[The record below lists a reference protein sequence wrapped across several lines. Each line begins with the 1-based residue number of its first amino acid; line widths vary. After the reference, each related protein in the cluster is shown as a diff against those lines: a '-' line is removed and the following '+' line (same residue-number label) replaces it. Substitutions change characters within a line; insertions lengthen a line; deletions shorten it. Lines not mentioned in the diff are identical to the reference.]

1 MDNFTRRMKTMLF
14 SFMMMISFHSSF
26 ADTEVSREVFD
37 DLQQQF
43 VVVNGR
49 ILGDINEPL
58 PGTAV
63 TIRALNI
70 GSSTD
75 WDGLFVLDRVP
86 VGKHVIEISYLGYDT
101 FSQEIDVTGDSSS
114 INLGDIVLQ
123 PSTSVLGEV
132 VITANVEGQQKAYN
146 LQRTSDNIKTIVSA
160 DLVNQFPDIN
170 VGEAL
175 QRVPGVNIERNN
187 GEGANIRIRGTPRN
201 FTTVSI
207 DGAQLPVTDGGG
219 ARTESLDLIP
229 AELLSSMEVTKT
241 PTADMDGDAI
251 GGSVNLKTPT
261 ARSRKGAI
269 KGTFAGGYADIFEEG
284 AVRAKLKMD
293 KRFSDGKFG
302 VLFGGSFYNTV
313 IGEERYETVYDSV
326 NVGASGDP
334 DRYRDYLLNE
344 LELRPRENV
353 RTRIG
358 FNTTFD
364 YKFTPSS
371 EIFVKLAFNKL
382 EDESERY
389 RIRYRGRGE
398 FLDSSDPTIVGGP
411 DSDARFRKDVA
422 DQVTDRENIT
432 FTFGGNHNIGTFA
445 KFDYGYS
452 FSRSER
458 FQTVDRTVF
467 RRRGISYRIDQSDR
481 DFPQF
486 VPLDFDPTDIS
497 QLEFSAFQRDRPQL
511 TKGNI
516 QTIST
521 NVAFPFSIN
530 TKING
535 ELKVGGK
542 IRLQSN
548 SRRRTNNQ
556 WGNFDGQYFL
566 DQVVGDDQGSIFE
579 GTYELGA
586 FPSPSRALQHFNDN
600 LSLYTF
606 DDEESIENTLRDTFD
621 VEEDVYATYIQ
632 SKFNINDLTVLLG
645 VRYENTEAFYNALFV
660 ENRAGTVTSAPI
672 SGTPSY
678 DFLLPNVQLKY
689 ALNDLTNIRAAFT
702 QSFAR
707 PDLFDLVPRENR
719 NVADEEVRKGN
730 PDLQPAF
737 ANNFDLSVE
746 HYFATDGIA
755 SVGVFHKQIDDFI
768 FQQVSVIDGGPFD
781 GWQQF
786 SPINGEEAELTGVE
800 VALAKKLNFL
810 PGFLSGFGVFLNY
823 TYVTSESSFASLNEE
838 TGTTTL
844 REDIP
849 FVGQAEHTYNAALYY
864 DKKGFSARLSLN
876 YNDSSIQSFT
886 QQPQFD
892 RFLDERYQLDGNASY
907 KINDH
912 FTVFLEL
919 QNLLD
924 DPVVVF
930 EEVRDRVLNY
940 ERYGWT
946 GRFGINFKF

>member
-1 MDNFTRRMKTMLF
+1 MKT
-14 SFMMMISFHSSF
+14 ITKIIRSSLVLLLLIGMPNM
-26 ADTEVSREVFD
+26 AIANTTDAIEVSSIFQEEYATVT
-37 DLQQQF
+37 
-43 VVVNGR
+43 GR
-49 ILGDINEPL
+49 VLGDADDPL
-58 PGTAV
+58 PGV
-63 TIRALNI
+63 NVIIRSLNL
-70 GSSTD
+70 GNSTD
-75 WDGLFVLDRVP
+75 WDGLFTLDRVP
-86 VGKHVIEISYLGYDT
+86 NGTYTIEISYLGFET
-101 FSQEIDVTGDSSS
+101 FEQEIEVSGSTI
-114 INLGDIVLQ
+114 INLGDLVLR
-123 PSTSVLGEV
+123 PSTNDLGEV
-132 VITANVEGQQKAYN
+132 IVTANVEGQQKAYN
-146 LQRTSDNIKTIVSA
+146 LQRTADNIKTIVSA

-261 ARSRKGAI
+261 ARSRKGSI
-269 KGTFAGGYADIFEEG
+269 KGTVAGGYADIFEAG

-293 KRFSDGKFG
+293 KRFADGKFG
-302 VLFGGSFYNTV
+302 ILLGGSFYNTV
-313 IGEERYETVYDSV
+313 IGEERYETNYDSV
-326 NVGASGDP
+326 NVGESGDP
-334 DRYRDYLLNE
+334 NRYRDYLLNE

-353 RTRIG
+353 RTRLG

-364 YKFTPSS
+364 YKFNPTS
-371 EIFVKLAFNKL
+371 EVFIKLALNKV

-389 RIRYRGRGE
+389 RIRYRGRGA
-398 FLDSSDPTIVGGP
+398 FLDSSDPTLVGGP
-411 DSDARFRKDVA
+411 GSDARFRKDVA
-422 DQVTDRENIT
+422 DQVTDRENVT
-432 FTFGGNHNIGTFA
+432 FTFGGKHTIASFA
-445 KFDYGYS
+445 KLDYGYS

-467 RRRGISYRIDQSDR
+467 RRRGITYRIDQSDR

-486 VPLDFDPTDIS
+486 IPLDFDPTDIS
-497 QLEFSAFQRDRPQL
+497 QLEFSAFQRDQPRL
-511 TKGNI
+511 TQGRI
-516 QTIST
+516 QTIQT
-521 NVAFPFSIN
+521 NVAFPFILN

-535 ELKVGGK
+535 EIKVGGK
-542 IRLQSN
+542 VRLQQN
-548 SRRRTNNQ
+548 LRRTTNNQ

-566 DQVVGDDQGSIFE
+566 DQVVGDDQGSIFD
-579 GTYELGA
+579 GTYDLGA
-586 FPSPSRALQHFNDN
+586 FPSPSRTLQHFNDN
-600 LSLYTF
+600 FNLYLF
-606 DDEESIENTLRDTFD
+606 NENESAENSLRDTFNVD
-621 VEEDVYATYIQ
+621 EDVYATYIQ
-632 SKFNINDLTVLLG
+632 SKFNIQDLTVLLG
-645 VRYENTEAFYNALFV
+645 VRYENTEASYDALAVQNNA
-660 ENRAGTVTSAPI
+660 GIVTSESVSGAP
-672 SGTPSY
+672 SF
-678 DFLLPNVQLKY
+678 DFFLPNVQLKY
-689 ALNDLTNIRAAFT
+689 ALNEFTNIRAAFT

-719 NVADEEVRKGN
+719 SFADNEIREGN

-737 ANNFDLSVE
+737 ANNFDLSLE

-755 SVGVFHKQIDDFI
+755 SVGVFHKRIDDFI
-768 FQQVSVIDGGPFD
+768 FQQASLVDGGPFD
-781 GWQQF
+781 GWQRF
-786 SPINGEEAELTGVE
+786 KPVNGEEAELTGVE

-823 TYVTSESSFASLNEE
+823 TYVTSESTFVSLDEE
-838 TGTTTL
+838 TGLTTT

-876 YNDSSIQSFT
+876 YNDSSIDSFT
-886 QQPQFD
+886 QDPMFD

-907 KINDH
+907 KINDY
-912 FTVFLEL
+912 FTVFVEL

-924 DPVVVF
+924 DPVVLY
-930 EEVRDRVLNY
+930 EEVRERVLNY

-946 GRFGINFKF
+946 GRLGVNFKF